1 MAKPDYA
8 FWAAQPEYSLTNASW
23 LCCDME
29 PETTTRDNPEPPRV
43 RSMYLRLDREVAHTP
58 SSWIETV
65 VTGPAWGTFE
75 DTVRRIT
82 HYETPFVLR
91 VALKEW
97 AEATGQR
104 AAMPFL
110 FTEDLAAGDPGEDS
124 LRADTKEGYLFLIGL
139 LVHALAEKGG
149 PDLRTPRGDPK
160 PAGILRQLERVA
172 QNLKVG
178 MDGLGKSQGNE
189 KLSVALA
196 EIENRRRELPPS
208 P

>member
-1 MAKPDYA
+1 MAKPNYA
-8 FWAAQPEYSLTNASW
+8 YWAAQPAYSLQDAAF
-23 LCCDME
+23 LCCDRE
-29 PETTTRDNPEPPRV
+29 PEEVARDHLLPPMVRHMLSRIRQEVEHSPDKITETVGSGPNWVTGQVTSRTVTRQLTPRV
-43 RSMYLRLDREVAHTP
+43 SRDALRQ
-58 SSWIETV
+58 
-65 VTGPAWGTFE
+65 
-75 DTVRRIT
+75 
-82 HYETPFVLR
+82 
-91 VALKEW
+91 W

-189 KLSVALA
+189 KLSAALA